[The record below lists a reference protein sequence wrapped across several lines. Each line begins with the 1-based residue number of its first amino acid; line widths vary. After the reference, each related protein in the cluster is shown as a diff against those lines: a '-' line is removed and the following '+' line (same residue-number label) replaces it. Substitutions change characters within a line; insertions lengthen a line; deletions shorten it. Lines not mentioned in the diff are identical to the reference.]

1 MVPFTVYA
9 DFECILQPIDKKE
22 TLNLNIINIHKP
34 VSYAYYIKCAHD
46 NSLDKIVLETR
57 FNSGMNFLLSLI
69 ENLTFIYEN
78 HISTPVPIV
87 MSDVEEDDFKKT

>member
-34 VSYAYYIKCAHD
+34 VSYAYYLKCAHD
-46 NSLDKIVLETR
+46 NSLNELVLEIR